1 MVVVVVVVVV
11 TVHCILRQVKD
22 TVVRS
27 SNWILPSCQPRRV
40 DHLRPKQ
47 ETVNNNNKNKQT
59 TTKTTTRNKNNKT
72 HTKTTKATTIA

>member
-1 MVVVVVVVVV
+1 MVVVVVVVVMVVV

-27 SNWILPSCQPRRV
+27 SNCILPSCQPHRV

-47 ETVNNNNKNKQT
+47 ESVNNSNNKQT
-59 TTKTTTRNKNNKT
+59 NND
-72 HTKTTKATTIA
+72 